1 MPNHDA
7 QTVILSR
14 TTILLVTGVSVGLLT
29 LTYVLGVQVG
39 KQSAAL
45 RQSRS
50 RTAGEDLTELPAS
63 IDEQLKLLDNREFE
77 KTHRLE
83 APEPKAAETPA
94 PETKPGEAQPP
105 DAKVPDAKGQDAK
118 AQAPKPGAEPPK
130 TEAKK
135 PEPKKEAPKA
145 ETKGA
150 EKWTLQL
157 VSTPDEAEA
166 KRVAAKSKT
175 AGFTPTIVKEKRLF
189 KVRLVKTG
197 TRAEMDAAAS
207 KLKARGQN
215 SFAVKVP

>member
-1 MPNHDA
+1 MSNHNA

-50 RTAGEDLTELPAS
+50 RTAGEDLAELPAS

-77 KTHRLE
+77 KTHTFG
-83 APEPKAAETPA
+83 APEPKPAETPA
-94 PETKPGEAQPP
+94 PETKPEE
-105 DAKVPDAKGQDAK
+105 AK
-118 AQAPKPGAEPPK
+118 APDTQVPKAAAESKTEPK

-145 ETKGA
+145 ETKGG

-207 KLKARGQN
+207 KLKARGQS
-215 SFAVKVP
+215 SFAVRMP